1 MPYAIT
7 WYTSDEPPRKKI
19 GPILYK
25 YVDRKREDTLT
36 RKKVPMTKDEAD
48 AKCNSANDSP
58 IFGNIEHS
66 IIRVDADY
74 TQEGENIVEKI
85 SSKDSDFWRE
95 NFDKVFKE

>member
-7 WYTSDEPPRKKI
+7 WYSTDEPPRKKI

-25 YVDRKREDTLT
+25 YVDGKKNALT
-36 RKKVPMTKDEAD
+36 RKKVPMTKDEAN
-48 AKCNSANDSP
+48 AKCDSANDSP

-66 IIRVDADY
+66 IIRVKSNY
-74 TQEGENIVEKI
+74 KQEGENIVEKI

-95 NFDKVFKE
+95 NFDKMFK